1 MATTQNYYKVK
12 HGLEVPS
19 QDTLQVTDS
28 TLPTIRPSLL
38 LDFANSKDLDPR
50 ITFTR
55 ASTAT
60 YYDGRTVAK
69 AEENLL
75 TFSQEF
81 ENSAWTNVGSTDTA
95 NSTAAPDGTITA
107 DTITEEATGSFH
119 FIANY
124 INNSVISGL
133 RYTFSVFAKKG
144 TGATAP
150 DIIQLSWASISIG
163 FATNVYANFNL
174 SNGTVT
180 SSGAGAL
187 STSIIN
193 VGNGWYRC
201 VLTADA
207 NANAAA
213 GLGVFFVNNNGSATR
228 APSYTG
234 ATTSNVFVW
243 GAQLEQ
249 RSAVTAYTPTTTQ
262 PITNYI
268 PVLQTAASGVA
279 RFDHNPTTFES
290 LGLLIEEQR
299 TNLLTYSEQFDNAA
313 WTKNQS
319 SITANTI
326 VAPDGTLTGDKLVE
340 NTANANHEVVSSV
353 TITSSTT
360 YTFSIYAKAAE
371 RTVIEVAGLGLAA
384 QGFTPRFNLLT
395 GAVTSAPSGSS
406 MTLVGNG
413 WWRCIVVVTASNTN
427 APIYRLFDT
436 VTNTPTYTGDG
447 YSGIY
452 IWGADLEVGA
462 FPTSYVKTEAA
473 QVTRSADVAVMTGTN
488 FSSWYRADEG
498 TFYLDADMYEVQS
511 TFFRYLLSVNTGS
524 GVTDDLIGFIAPSN
538 GNNVRGSV
546 AAGGVSQAGLQTA
559 ITFNS
564 MFKGGFAYKTN
575 DFAASFNGGT
585 PLTDTSG
592 IVTAGVNRIYIAG
605 ASDNGGGVNS
615 STHIRK
621 VAYYPARLPNAT
633 LQAITAV

>member
-473 QVTRSADVAVMTGTN
+473 QVTRAADVAVMTGTN
-488 FSSWYRADEG
+488 FSSWYRPSSGTIVGEYIKGLTAAGKFSCIAAFRNSASNSSQNTIEFFSANTTESFLIRTANVDQYVDSRTSPVAG
-498 TFYLDADMYEVQS
+498 TF
-511 TFFRYLLSVNTGS
+511 G
-524 GVTDDLIGFIAPSN
+524 
-538 GNNVRGSV
+538 
-546 AAGGVSQAGLQTA
+546 
-559 ITFNS
+559 
-564 MFKGGFAYKTN
+564 KFALAYGTN
-575 DFAASFNGGT
+575 DAASSYNAVLGT
-585 PLTDTSG
+585 PDSTVTLPFVDLFQIG
-592 IVTAGVNRIYIAG
+592 RNVTADTY
-605 ASDNGGGVNS
+605 NG
-615 STHIRK
+615 HIRK